1 MNGREGNVRYRN
13 LVNSVK
19 TEYLSPQTRKLE
31 KCHIAARV
39 VYTIR
44 KYNGRFLKFDNA
56 TGYWYEIGDK
66 AAFRKTGQALREGAP
81 DVRNMLAGSAE
92 GEEDRGDGSD
102 IKNGSAT
109 MTQQQQQV
117 TPLKS
122 EEVRDQCAV

>member
-1 MNGREGNVRYRN
+1 MNGREGNIRYRN

-19 TEYLSPQTRKLE
+19 NEYLSPQTRKLE

-81 DVRNMLAGSAE
+81 NVRNMLAGSE
-92 GEEDRGDGSD
+92 GEEDRNGGVE
-102 IKNGSAT
+102 NGSTIA
-109 MTQQQQQV
+109 TQQI
-117 TPLKS
+117 L
-122 EEVRDQCAV
+122 R

>member
-1 MNGREGNVRYRN
+1 MNGREGNIRYRN

-39 VYTIR
+39 VMTIR
-44 KYNGRFLKFDNA
+44 KYNGRFLKLDNT

-81 DVRNMLAGSAE
+81 DVRNMLAGS
-92 GEEDRGDGSD
+92 EEDRGDGSG
-102 IKNGSAT
+102 IENGGTIA
-109 MTQQQQQV
+109 TQQQQQV

>member
-19 TEYLSPQTRKLE
+19 NEYLLPQTRKLE

-81 DVRNMLAGSAE
+81 DVRNMLAGSE
-92 GEEDRGDGSD
+92 GEEDRSG
-102 IKNGSAT
+102 IENGSTTA
-109 MTQQQQQV
+109 TQQQKEV

>member
-1 MNGREGNVRYRN
+1 MNGREGNIRYRN

-31 KCHIAARV
+31 KCHVAARV

-81 DVRNMLAGSAE
+81 NVRGIE
-92 GEEDRGDGSD
+92 
-102 IKNGSAT
+102 NGSAIT
-109 MTQQQQQV
+109 TQQQQQV
-117 TPLKS
+117 TPLKR

>member
-1 MNGREGNVRYRN
+1 MG
-13 LVNSVK
+13 
-19 TEYLSPQTRKLE
+19 
-31 KCHIAARV
+31 IAARV
-39 VYTIR
+39 VYSIR

-81 DVRNMLAGSAE
+81 NVRNMLAGSE
-92 GEEDRGDGSD
+92 GEEDRGDGSGLG
-102 IKNGSAT
+102 NGSAT
-109 MTQQQQQV
+109 ITQQQQQQV

>member
-19 TEYLSPQTRKLE
+19 NEYLSPQTRKLE

-44 KYNGRFLKFDNA
+44 KYNGRFLKLDNT

-81 DVRNMLAGSAE
+81 DVRNMLAGSE
-92 GEEDRGDGSD
+92 GEEDRGDGSGM
-102 IKNGSAT
+102 NGSVTA
-109 MTQQQQQV
+109 TQQQQQV

>member
-1 MNGREGNVRYRN
+1 VNGREGNVRYRN

-19 TEYLSPQTRKLE
+19 NEYLLPQTRKLE

-81 DVRNMLAGSAE
+81 DVRNMLAGSE
-92 GEEDRGDGSD
+92 GEEDRSG
-102 IKNGSAT
+102 IENGSTTA
-109 MTQQQQQV
+109 TQQQKEV

>member
-39 VYTIR
+39 VHTIR
-44 KYNGRFLKFDNA
+44 KYNGRFLKLDNT

-81 DVRNMLAGSAE
+81 DVRNMLAGSE
-92 GEEDRGDGSD
+92 GEEDRADAGYRG
-102 IKNGSAT
+102 
-109 MTQQQQQV
+109 
-117 TPLKS
+117 
-122 EEVRDQCAV
+122 EVGAADARY

>member
-31 KCHIAARV
+31 KSHIAARI

-44 KYNGRFLKFDNA
+44 KYNGRFLKLDNT

-81 DVRNMLAGSAE
+81 HQRNLLAGSE
-92 GEEDRGDGSD
+92 GEEDRGDGSGIED
-102 IKNGSAT
+102 VSAT
-109 MTQQQQQV
+109 KTQQQKQV

>member
-31 KCHIAARV
+31 KSHIAARIV
-39 VYTIR
+39 HAIR
-44 KYNGRFLKFDNA
+44 KYNGRFLKLDNT

-81 DVRNMLAGSAE
+81 NVRCKLTGSAE
-92 GEEDRGDGSD
+92 EEDRGDGSS
-102 IKNGSAT
+102 IEVGST
-109 MTQQQQQV
+109 MTTEQQKQI

>member
-1 MNGREGNVRYRN
+1 VNGREGNIRYRH

-39 VYTIR
+39 VYSIR
-44 KYNGRFLKFDNA
+44 KYNGRFLKLDNT

-81 DVRNMLAGSAE
+81 QLRGSE
-92 GEEDRGDGSD
+92 GEEDRNCDGIDVSG
-102 IKNGSAT
+102 IENGSTT
-109 MTQQQQQV
+109 MTQQQKEV

>member
-1 MNGREGNVRYRN
+1 VNGREGNVRYRN

-31 KCHIAARV
+31 KSHVAARV

-81 DVRNMLAGSAE
+81 QLRSE
-92 GEEDRGDGSD
+92 EKEDRVDESGIEVGST
-102 IKNGSAT
+102 IA
-109 MTQQQQQV
+109 TQQQKEV